1 MDVVVETPDI
11 VSAYE
16 LRLRLGGAAEVE
28 AHRSADECEV
38 RITIRGEDA
47 LPAVVADVQ
56 EWLRESHVESVWLRH
71 GDRRVELTS

>member
-28 AHRSADECEV
+28 AHASQDECEV
-38 RITIRGEDA
+38 RIVVAGEDA

-56 EWLRESHVESVWLRH
+56 EWLRESLLTSVWVRH
-71 GDRRVELTS
+71 GERRVELTA

>member
-28 AHRSADECEV
+28 AHGSSDECDV
-38 RITIRGEDA
+38 RITIRDEDA

-56 EWLRESHVESVWLRH
+56 EWLRESRVESVWLRY
-71 GDRRVELTS
+71 GDRRVELAT